1 MAVAMAFTAGMTLM
15 AMEGSTAGAKFQ
27 YTGVGLADKV
37 LMQTKSLRQSLNEK
51 LAELKVA
58 RAQVQAERKSLEEAK
73 DKSQDLKQAL
83 SVAQDVAQA
92 VQQEAHRK
100 IADIVSKSL
109 DAVFDDN
116 LEFKIRFEQKRGR
129 TEAQLL
135 LFKNGVELGNPMDS
149 TGGGVLD
156 LCSFALRLSAICLT
170 RPPVRK
176 LLVCDEPFK
185 HLSAEFRPR
194 VRELILRLAKELD
207 FQVVMVTHSP
217 ELACGK
223 VIEL

>member
-1 MAVAMAFTAGMTLM
+1 MLTTP
-15 AMEGSTAGAKFQ
+15 
-27 YTGVGLADKV
+27 
-37 LMQTKSLRQSLNEK
+37 LRQSLNQK
-51 LAELKVA
+51 LAELSLIK
-58 RAQVQAERKSLEEAK
+58 AQIQVERKGLLEAK
-73 DKSQDLKQAL
+73 AKSQDLKQAL
-83 SVAQDVAQA
+83 SVAQAVAQT

-100 IADIVSKSL
+100 IADVVSKSL
-109 DAVFDDN
+109 DAVFDDQ
-116 LEFKIRFEQKRGR
+116 LEFKIKFEQKRGR

-135 LFKNGVELGNPMDS
+135 LYKNGIELGDPMDS

-207 FQVVMVTHSP
+207 FQIIFVTHST